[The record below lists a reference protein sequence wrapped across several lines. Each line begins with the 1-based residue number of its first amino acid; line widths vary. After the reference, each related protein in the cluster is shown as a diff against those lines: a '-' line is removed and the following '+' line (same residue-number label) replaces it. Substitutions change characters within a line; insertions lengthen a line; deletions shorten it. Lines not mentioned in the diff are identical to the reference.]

1 MAKGDAKG
9 DPLKSYTILMT
20 LLVIVMAV
28 LYFMIDGTRKDYA
41 EANARLERDMTGQ
54 GLRRTSSGRPQTI
67 PELAYEVERFAH
79 TYEQAGDTGGG
90 GISTDMMARV
100 TTAARLKMTY
110 DSRENREK
118 SGNYETVKRKFEFE
132 SMSGGKPAIWQLLT
146 LMYNIESRGR
156 YRVSEVTWQVAD
168 ENDNPT
174 APFDRIKKPRIEV
187 SLRGPIRSE

>member
-1 MAKGDAKG
+1 MTGGDS
-9 DPLKSYTILMT
+9 LKSYTIVMA
-20 LLVIVMAV
+20 LLVVVMGG
-28 LYFMIDGTRKDYA
+28 LCFTIDGTRRAYA
-41 EANARLERDMTGQ
+41 EANARLERDMTGK
-54 GLRRTSSGRPQTI
+54 GLPRTTRRPQTI
-67 PELAYEVERFAH
+67 PDLAYEVERFAH
-79 TYEQAGDTGGG
+79 TYEQAGDSGSGH
-90 GISTDMMARV
+90 ISTDMMARV

-110 DSRENREK
+110 DSRENSEK

-156 YRVSEVTWQVAD
+156 YRVSEVSWQVAD

-174 APFDRIKKPRIEV
+174 APYDRIRKPRIEV